1 MQRLRRSRIY
11 LPGNSPRMI
20 QKGPHLGADA
30 VILDLE
36 DSVSPEEKDAARI
49 LVARAIETLDFG
61 GSEVM
66 VRINPIHAGG
76 LDDLPV
82 VLAAGP
88 DSIVVPKCESRDDV
102 LTVDNAINDF
112 NPGKPVA
119 ILPMIETAKGILNA
133 YEVASASTRVDAVTF
148 GGEDF
153 TQDIGATRTKEGR
166 EIFWGR
172 SMLVIAAKAAG
183 VQALDTVFSD
193 LTDEQGL
200 RRDTRMIKE
209 MGFDGRAAVH
219 PAQIEII
226 HEVFTPTETEIR
238 HATDVVFAA
247 EKARREGL
255 GVAVVKGKMIDKPII
270 QRAEKIIRIAERLD
284 LPIPPSP
291 PESPRVPTDKE

>member
-11 LPGNSPRMI
+11 LPGNRPRMI

-49 LVARAIETLDFG
+49 LVARAIEALDFG
-61 GSEVM
+61 ESEVM

-76 LDDLPV
+76 LVDLPV
-82 VLAAGP
+82 VLASGP
-88 DSIVVPKCESRDDV
+88 DAIVVPKCESRDDV
-102 LTVDNAINDF
+102 LAVENAINQYH
-112 NPGKPVA
+112 PSKPVA

-133 YEVASASTRVDAVTF
+133 YEVAGASAMVDAITF

-153 TQDIGATRTKEGR
+153 TQDIGATRTKEGK

-193 LTDEQGL
+193 LKDEEGL
-200 RRDTRMIKE
+200 RRDTKEIKE

-226 HEVFTPTETEIR
+226 HDVFTPTERELQQ
-238 HATDVVFAA
+238 AVNVKKAA
-247 EKARREGL
+247 EKARRQGS
-255 GVAVVKGKMIDKPII
+255 GVAVVNGKMIDKPII
-270 QRAEKIIRIAERLD
+270 QRAEKILRISELLD
-284 LPIPPSP
+284 MP
-291 PESPRVPTDKE
+291 VPDPTV

>member
-1 MQRLRRSRIY
+1 MERLRRTRIY
-11 LPGNSPRMI
+11 LPGNRPRMI

-49 LVARAIETLDFG
+49 LVGKAIENINFG
-61 GSEVM
+61 DAEVM
-66 VRINPIHAGG
+66 VRINPVHSGG
-76 LDDLPV
+76 LLDLPV
-82 VLAAGP
+82 ILAAGP
-88 DSIVVPKCESRDDV
+88 DSIVVPKCESRNDV
-102 LTVDNAINDF
+102 LIVDKAINEIS
-112 NPGKPVA
+112 PSKPIA

-133 YEVASASTRVDAVTF
+133 HEVACASSRVEAITF

-153 TQDIGATRTKEGR
+153 TQDIGATRTKEGK

-193 LTDEQGL
+193 LSDDEGL
-200 RRDTRMIKE
+200 RQDTREIKE

-226 HEVFTPTETEIR
+226 HDVFTPTEAELLY
-238 HATDVVFAA
+238 AA
-247 EKARREGL
+247 NVISASEKARREGS

-270 QRAEKIIRIAERLD
+270 QRAEKIIRIAQRLN
-284 LPIPPSP
+284 LPV
-291 PESPRVPTDKE
+291 PEPAV

>member
-1 MQRLRRSRIY
+1 
-11 LPGNSPRMI
+11 MI

-112 NPGKPVA
+112 NPAKPVA

-133 YEVASASTRVDAVTF
+133 YEVASASGRVDAVTF

-193 LTDEQGL
+193 LKDEEGL
-200 RRDTRMIKE
+200 RRDTRTIKE

-226 HEVFTPTETEIR
+226 HEVFTPTETELQR
-238 HATDVVFAA
+238 AADVVSAA
-247 EKARREGL
+247 QKARREGL

-270 QRAEKIIRIAERLD
+270 QRAEKIIRIAERLG
-284 LPIPPSP
+284 LSIPESP
-291 PESPRVPTDKE
+291 PESKR

>member
-1 MQRLRRSRIY
+1 
-11 LPGNSPRMI
+11 MI

-49 LVARAIETLDFG
+49 LVARAIETIDFG

-112 NPGKPVA
+112 NPAKPVA

-133 YEVASASTRVDAVTF
+133 YEVASASGRVDAVTF

-193 LTDEQGL
+193 LKDEEGL
-200 RRDTRMIKE
+200 RRDTRTIKE

-226 HEVFTPTETEIR
+226 HEVFTPTETELQR
-238 HATDVVFAA
+238 AADVVSAA
-247 EKARREGL
+247 QKARREGL

-270 QRAEKIIRIAERLD
+270 QRAEKIIRIAERLGLSIPEP
-284 LPIPPSP
+284 LPESP
-291 PESPRVPTDKE
+291 PESKR

>member
-11 LPGNSPRMI
+11 LPGNRPRMI

-49 LVARAIETLDFG
+49 LVARAIQALDFG
-61 GSEVM
+61 ESEVM

-76 LDDLPV
+76 LVDLPL
-82 VLAAGP
+82 VLASGP
-88 DSIVVPKCESRDDV
+88 DAIVVPKCESRDDV
-102 LTVDNAINDF
+102 LAVENAINQ
-112 NPGKPVA
+112 NHPSKPVA

-133 YEVASASTRVDAVTF
+133 YEVAGASAMVDAITF

-153 TQDIGATRTKEGR
+153 TQDIGATRTKEGK

-193 LTDEQGL
+193 LKDEEGL
-200 RRDTRMIKE
+200 RRDTKEIKE

-226 HEVFTPTETEIR
+226 HEVFTPTERELQQAVNVKR
-238 HATDVVFAA
+238 AA
-247 EKARREGL
+247 EKARRQGS
-255 GVAVVKGKMIDKPII
+255 GVAVVNGKMIDKPII
-270 QRAEKIIRIAERLD
+270 QRAEKILRISELLD
-284 LPIPPSP
+284 MPV
-291 PESPRVPTDKE
+291 PEPTV

>member
-1 MQRLRRSRIY
+1 
-11 LPGNSPRMI
+11 MI

-49 LVARAIETLDFG
+49 LVARAIETLNFG
-61 GSEVM
+61 DSEVM

-76 LDDLPV
+76 RIDLPV
-82 VLAAGP
+82 ILAAGP
-88 DSIVVPKCESRDDV
+88 DSIVVPKCERRDDV
-102 LTVDNAINDF
+102 MAVEAAINQ
-112 NPGKPVA
+112 NAPAKPVA
-119 ILPMIETAKGILNA
+119 ILPMIETAKGILNV
-133 YEVASASTRVDAVTF
+133 YEVASASPLVDAITF

-153 TQDIGATRTKEGR
+153 TQDIGATRTKEGK

-193 LTDEQGL
+193 LKDEAGL
-200 RRDTRMIKE
+200 RRDTREIKE

-226 HEVFTPTETEIR
+226 HDVFTPSAEEIKY
-238 HATDVVFAA
+238 ALNIIGAA
-247 EKARREGL
+247 EKARQEGS

-284 LPIPPSP
+284 LSVHG
-291 PESPRVPTDKE
+291 RDA

>member
-1 MQRLRRSRIY
+1 MERLRRSRIY
-11 LPGNSPRMI
+11 LPGNRPRMI
-20 QKGPHLGADA
+20 QKGPLLGADA

-61 GSEVM
+61 ESEVM
-66 VRINPIHAGG
+66 VRINPIHTGG
-76 LDDLPV
+76 LVDLPV
-82 VLAAGP
+82 ILAAGP
-88 DSIVVPKCESRDDV
+88 EAIVVPKCESRDDV
-102 LTVDNAINDF
+102 LAVDIAINES

-119 ILPMIETAKGILNA
+119 IIPMIESAKGILNA
-133 YEVASASTRVDAVTF
+133 YEVASASARVDAVTF

-193 LTDEQGL
+193 LNDEAGL
-200 RRDTRMIKE
+200 RRDTREIKE

-226 HEVFTPTETEIR
+226 HEIFTPSEAELQY
-238 HATDVVFAA
+238 ASNVLSCA
-247 EKARREGL
+247 EKARREGS
-255 GVAVVKGKMIDKPII
+255 GVAVFKGKMIDKPII
-270 QRAEKIIRIAERLD
+270 QRAEKMIRIAERLN
-284 LPIPPSP
+284 LPV
-291 PESPRVPTDKE
+291 PRPVM

>member
-11 LPGNSPRMI
+11 LPGNRPRMI

-49 LVARAIETLDFG
+49 LVARAIEALDFG
-61 GSEVM
+61 ASEVM

-76 LDDLPV
+76 LVDLPV
-82 VLAAGP
+82 VLASGP
-88 DSIVVPKCESRDDV
+88 DAIVVPKCESRDDV
-102 LTVDNAINDF
+102 LAVDIAINQN
-112 NPGKPVA
+112 NPSKPVA

-133 YEVASASTRVDAVTF
+133 YEVAGASARVDAITF

-153 TQDIGATRTKEGR
+153 TQDIGATRTKAGK

-193 LTDEQGL
+193 LNDEEGL
-200 RRDTRMIKE
+200 RRDTKEIKE

-226 HEVFTPTETEIR
+226 HEVFTPTERELQY
-238 HATDVVFAA
+238 AVNVKQAA
-247 EKARREGL
+247 EEARRQGS
-255 GVAVVKGKMIDKPII
+255 GVAVVNGKMIDKPII
-270 QRAEKIIRIAERLD
+270 QRAEKILKISELLD
-284 LPIPPSP
+284 IP
-291 PESPRVPTDKE
+291 VPGPTI

>member
-1 MQRLRRSRIY
+1 MERLRRSRIY
-11 LPGNSPRMI
+11 LPGNRPRMI

-49 LVARAIETLDFG
+49 LVARAIETINFG
-61 GSEVM
+61 SSEVM

-76 LDDLPV
+76 LVDLPV
-82 VLAAGP
+82 ILAAGP
-88 DSIVVPKCESRDDV
+88 DSIVVPKCERRDDV
-102 LTVDNAINDF
+102 LAVEAVINENA
-112 NPGKPVA
+112 PAKPVA
-119 ILPMIETAKGILNA
+119 ILPMIETAKGILNV
-133 YEVASASTRVDAVTF
+133 YEVASASPMVDAITF

-193 LTDEQGL
+193 LKDEEGL
-200 RRDTRMIKE
+200 RRDTREIKE

-226 HEVFTPTETEIR
+226 HDVFTPSPEEIQ
-238 HATDVVFAA
+238 HALNVIRAA
-247 EKARREGL
+247 EKARQEGR

-270 QRAEKIIRIAERLD
+270 QRAEKIMRIAERLD
-284 LPIPPSP
+284 LPVHGR
-291 PESPRVPTDKE
+291 ER

>member
-1 MQRLRRSRIY
+1 
-11 LPGNSPRMI
+11 MI

-49 LVARAIETLDFG
+49 LVARAIEALDFG
-61 GSEVM
+61 ESEVM

-76 LDDLPV
+76 LVDLPV
-82 VLAAGP
+82 VLASGP
-88 DSIVVPKCESRDDV
+88 DAIVVPKCESRDDV
-102 LTVDNAINDF
+102 LAVENAINQ
-112 NPGKPVA
+112 NHPSKPVA

-133 YEVASASTRVDAVTF
+133 YEVAGASAMVDAITF

-153 TQDIGATRTKEGR
+153 TQDIGATRTKAGK

-193 LTDEQGL
+193 LKDEEGL
-200 RRDTRMIKE
+200 RRDTKEIKE

-226 HEVFTPTETEIR
+226 HEVFTPTERELQQAVNVKR
-238 HATDVVFAA
+238 AA
-247 EKARREGL
+247 EKARRQGS
-255 GVAVVKGKMIDKPII
+255 GVAVVNGKMIDKPII
-270 QRAEKIIRIAERLD
+270 QRAEKILRISELLD
-284 LPIPPSP
+284 MPV
-291 PESPRVPTDKE
+291 PEPTV

>member
-11 LPGNSPRMI
+11 LPGNRPRMI

-49 LVARAIETLDFG
+49 LVARAIEALDFG
-61 GSEVM
+61 ESEVM

-76 LDDLPV
+76 LVDLPV
-82 VLAAGP
+82 VLASGP
-88 DSIVVPKCESRDDV
+88 DAIVVPKCESRDDV
-102 LTVDNAINDF
+102 LAVENAINQ
-112 NPGKPVA
+112 NHPSKPVA

-133 YEVASASTRVDAVTF
+133 YEVAGASAMVDAITF

-153 TQDIGATRTKEGR
+153 TQDIGATRTKEGK

-193 LTDEQGL
+193 LKDEAGL
-200 RRDTRMIKE
+200 RRDTQEIKE

-226 HEVFTPTETEIR
+226 HEVFTPTERELQQAVNVKR
-238 HATDVVFAA
+238 AA
-247 EKARREGL
+247 EKARRQGS
-255 GVAVVKGKMIDKPII
+255 GVAVVNGKMIDKPII
-270 QRAEKIIRIAERLD
+270 QRAEKILRISELLD
-284 LPIPPSP
+284 MPV
-291 PESPRVPTDKE
+291 PEPTV

>member
-1 MQRLRRSRIY
+1 
-11 LPGNSPRMI
+11 MI

-49 LVARAIETLDFG
+49 LVGKAIENISFG
-61 GSEVM
+61 DSEVM
-66 VRINPIHAGG
+66 VRINPVHSGG
-76 LDDLPV
+76 LLDLPV
-82 VLAAGP
+82 ILAAGP
-88 DSIVVPKCESRDDV
+88 DSIVVPKCESREDV
-102 LTVDNAINDF
+102 LTVDKVINETRTS
-112 NPGKPVA
+112 KPVA

-133 YEVASASTRVDAVTF
+133 YEVASASSRVEAITF

-153 TQDIGATRTKEGR
+153 TQDIGATRTKEGK

-193 LTDEQGL
+193 LGDEAGL
-200 RRDTRMIKE
+200 RRDTREIKE

-226 HEVFTPTETEIR
+226 HDVFTPTEAELLY
-238 HATDVVFAA
+238 AA
-247 EKARREGL
+247 NVISASEKARREGS

-270 QRAEKIIRIAERLD
+270 QRAEKIIRIAQRLN
-284 LPIPPSP
+284 LPV
-291 PESPRVPTDKE
+291 PELAG

>member
-102 LTVDNAINDF
+102 LTVDSAINDF
-112 NPGKPVA
+112 NPGKSVA

-200 RRDTRMIKE
+200 RRDTQMIKE

-255 GVAVVKGKMIDKPII
+255 GVAVVKGKMVDKPII

>member
-11 LPGNSPRMI
+11 LPGNRPRMI

-49 LVARAIETLDFG
+49 LVARAIEALDFG
-61 GSEVM
+61 ASEVM

-76 LDDLPV
+76 LVDLPV
-82 VLAAGP
+82 VLASGP
-88 DSIVVPKCESRDDV
+88 DAIVVPKCESRDDV
-102 LTVDNAINDF
+102 LAVENAIKQH
-112 NPGKPVA
+112 NPSKPVA

-133 YEVASASTRVDAVTF
+133 YEVAGASARVDAITF

-153 TQDIGATRTKEGR
+153 TQDIGATRTKAGK

-193 LTDEQGL
+193 LEDEEGL
-200 RRDTRMIKE
+200 RRDTREIKE

-226 HEVFTPTETEIR
+226 HDVFTPTERELQQAVNVKR
-238 HATDVVFAA
+238 AA
-247 EKARREGL
+247 EKARRQGS
-255 GVAVVKGKMIDKPII
+255 GVAVVNGKMIDKPII
-270 QRAEKIIRIAERLD
+270 QRAEKILRICELLD
-284 LPIPPSP
+284 MPV
-291 PESPRVPTDKE
+291 PEPTI